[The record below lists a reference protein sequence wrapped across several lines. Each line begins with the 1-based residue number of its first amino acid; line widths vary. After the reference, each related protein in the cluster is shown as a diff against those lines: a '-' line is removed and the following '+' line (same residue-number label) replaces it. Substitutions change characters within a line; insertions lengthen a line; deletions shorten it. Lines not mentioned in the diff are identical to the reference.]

1 MSGNTP
7 RDRRISRR
15 RAVGTLAGA
24 AAAGGVL
31 GAGLLGSTR
40 SPVGGASIAAAESSG
55 QPIDFCGVVQVAP
68 NTLVVGGLPLD
79 LEHDQPDVSNTV
91 VYRAGD
97 TIYFLDSGATP
108 KFRRALL
115 DAARSL
121 GPVTRA
127 VLINS
132 HGHVDHNG
140 NNDLLADL
148 DVTRREHYIS
158 VRDIVKM
165 PGVDFFVDGVLE
177 GAPYFPVP
185 NPVEQFAAK
194 TFSLFQPYNPSV
206 ETVTPLE
213 RLPLDA
219 FEIGGVRWSGWR
231 FGEDVYVLR
240 TFGHTPGSV
249 MIYLPGPKLLFAGDE
264 TTAFFPVWPD
274 GDSVK
279 IFDVFL
285 KVLEMTE
292 HGGVQ
297 ILIESHNHHILRGGE
312 AVAQM
317 RELVDNYVRY
327 EHSVHRLLA
336 AAPNGLVL
344 EDLLQALR
352 ADPLVGPD
360 RQGDSLF
367 WRLTLLNKLRELRA
381 RQSDTGSPQTRF
393 SLP

>member
-1 MSGNTP
+1 LL
-7 RDRRISRR
+7 R
-15 RAVGTLAGA
+15 V
-24 AAAGGVL
+24 AAGGAL
-31 GAGLLGSTR
+31 GLAAGRASTAAGRGSAPAFA
-40 SPVGGASIAAAESSG
+40 SPAKASG
-55 QPIDFCGVVQVAP
+55 QPIDFCEVVEVAP
-68 NTLVVGGLPLD
+68 NTLVIGGLPLD

-91 VYRAGD
+91 IYRAGD
-97 TIYFLDSGATP
+97 TIYFLDSGATAR
-108 KFRRALL
+108 FRSTLL
-115 DAARSL
+115 EAARSL
-121 GPVTRA
+121 GPVTHA

-140 NNDLLADL
+140 NNDLLDDL
-148 DVTRREHYIS
+148 DVARREHYIS
-158 VRDIVKM
+158 ERDIVKM
-165 PGVDFFVDGVLE
+165 PGVDFFVEGIAA

-185 NPVEQFAAK
+185 NPVEQFAAR

-219 FEIGGVRWSGWR
+219 FEIGGVHWAGWR
-231 FGEDVYVLR
+231 FGNDVSVLR

-279 IFDVFL
+279 VFDVFL
-285 KVLEMTE
+285 KVLEMIE
-292 HGGVQ
+292 RGAVQ
-297 ILIESHNHHILRGGE
+297 ILIESHNHHILRGAEG
-312 AVAQM
+312 AAQM
-317 RELVDNYVRY
+317 RELIDNWLRY
-327 EHSVHRLLA
+327 EHTIHQLLA
-336 AAPNGLVL
+336 AAPDGLLL

-360 RQGDSLF
+360 LQGDSLF
-367 WRLTLLNKLRELRA
+367 WRLTLLNKLREMRA
-381 RQSDTGSPQTRF
+381 GQSDAGSRQTRF